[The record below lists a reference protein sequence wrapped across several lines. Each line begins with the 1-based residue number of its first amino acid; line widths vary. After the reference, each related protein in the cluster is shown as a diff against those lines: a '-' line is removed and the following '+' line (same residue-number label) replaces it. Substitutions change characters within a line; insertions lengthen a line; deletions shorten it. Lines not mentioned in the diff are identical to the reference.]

1 MQGQEKAKSGTAAKA
16 RVLEQLLPVIDNFE
30 IAGKSIK
37 TETEGEKKINDSYQS
52 LYRQTVDIFRSLGL
66 EAVPTVGVQLLPS
79 TVNARSAVMVPIDSG
94 HWACRVCDCER
105 QQMSQRALRV
115 QIIAIT

>member
-1 MQGQEKAKSGTAAKA
+1 MTSNSVNATQDQEKAKSGAASKA

-37 TETEGEKKINDSYQS
+37 PDTDAERKINDSYQN

-66 EAVPTVGVQLLPS
+66 EAVPTVGMLRLL
-79 TVNARSAVMVPIDSG
+79 
-94 HWACRVCDCER
+94 
-105 QQMSQRALRV
+105 
-115 QIIAIT
+115 